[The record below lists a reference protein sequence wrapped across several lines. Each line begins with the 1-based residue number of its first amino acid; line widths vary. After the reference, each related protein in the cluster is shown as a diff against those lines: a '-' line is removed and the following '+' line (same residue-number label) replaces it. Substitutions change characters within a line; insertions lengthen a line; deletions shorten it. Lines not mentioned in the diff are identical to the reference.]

1 MFPTQHGR
9 AWRRWTLKL
18 WGLSRKSGDLESSGG
33 MVVREVFL
41 EEVSFKS
48 QVGVSHSEK
57 RESLFIN

>member
-18 WGLSRKSGDLESSGG
+18 WGLGRKSGDLESSGG

-41 EEVSFKS
+41 EEE
-48 QVGVSHSEK
+48 G
-57 RESLFIN
+57 